1 MPYGVLT
8 QYEFPN
14 VSNYDGDLRE
24 LIKYVKALRDEYKNI
39 DDLVAK
45 IEKEFDETMKAVAE
59 LKAEVED
66 FRTQIDEAVKEG
78 IDEAMIDYDAKIT
91 LINQRIEDT
100 NNRVDNLQS
109 LVDDFASIA
118 KNYTDSKV
126 TALSELFFAI
136 TSDLQA
142 QIDAL
147 QWELPEVYNIVKGVK
162 TDLVTC
168 LYDVYDATRDHAMT
182 ALEYDTRGLTASEWD
197 GLQMTALEYD
207 TQSKE
212 RLIYGKYRNPF
223 TGTIDDLQ
231 TIIDAL
237 AQATTDQ
244 AITAADY
251 DAAELTA
258 DEFNALNLTAH
269 LYDYHAAE
277 YIGA

>member
-1 MPYGVLT
+1 MGYFPPT
-8 QYEFPN
+8 NFDFPN
-14 VSNYDGDLRE
+14 VGNYDGDLRE
-24 LIKYVKALRDEYKNI
+24 LICYVKAVKDEYASI
-39 DDLVAK
+39 DELVAK
-45 IEKEFDETMKAVAE
+45 IEKEFEETMAAVAE

-78 IDEAMIDYDAKIT
+78 IDAAMVAYDAKIV
-91 LINQRIEDT
+91 LINERIDNT
-100 NNRVDNLQS
+100 NARIDS
-109 LVDDFASIA
+109 LETLVNDFADIA
-118 KNYTDSKV
+118 KAYTDSKI

-168 LYDVYDATRDHAMT
+168 IYDIYDATRDHAMT
-182 ALEYDTRGLTASEWD
+182 CTEYDTQGKTAAQWD
-197 GLQMTALEYD
+197 GLNFTALTYD

-212 RLIYGKYRNPF
+212 LLILNMYRNPF
-223 TGTIDDLQ
+223 TGEKDTLQ
-231 TIIDAL
+231 NIIDAL
-237 AQATTDQ
+237 AQATTTE
-244 AITAADY
+244 AITATDY

-258 DEFNALNLTAH
+258 EEFNALNLTAH
-269 LYDYHAAE
+269 MYDYHAAE

>member
-1 MPYGVLT
+1 MGFGFPTKYD
-8 QYEFPN
+8 FPN
-14 VSNYDGDLRE
+14 VGNYDGDLRE
-24 LIKYVKALRDEYKNI
+24 LLAYVKKLSDDYTNI

-45 IEKEFDETMKAVAE
+45 IEAEFEQTMKEVAD

-66 FRTQIDEAVKEG
+66 FRTQIDEAVKAG
-78 IDEAMIDYDAKIT
+78 IDAAMVEYDAKIV
-91 LINQRIEDT
+91 LINERIDAT
-100 NNRVDNLQS
+100 NERMTS
-109 LVDDFASIA
+109 LETLVNDFTEIA
-118 KNYTDSKV
+118 KNYTDNKV

-168 LYDVYDATRDHAMT
+168 LYDVYDATRDHALT

-197 GLQMTALEYD
+197 NLGYTALEYD
-207 TQSKE
+207 TQAKE
-212 RLIYGKYRNPF
+212 HLIYDRYRNPF
-223 TGTIDDLQ
+223 TGTFDTLQ
-231 TIIDAL
+231 NIIDAL
-237 AQATTDQ
+237 AQATTTE

-258 DEFNALNLTAH
+258 EEFNALNLTAH
-269 LYDYHAAE
+269 MYDYHAAE

>member
-1 MPYGVLT
+1 MGFGFPTKYD
-8 QYEFPN
+8 FPN
-14 VSNYDGDLRE
+14 VGNYDGDLRE
-24 LIKYVKALRDEYKNI
+24 LLAYVKKLSDDYTSI

-45 IEKEFDETMKAVAE
+45 IEAEFEQTMKEVAD

-66 FRTQIDEAVKEG
+66 FRAQIDEAVKAG
-78 IDEAMIDYDAKIT
+78 IDAAMIEYDAKIV
-91 LINQRIEDT
+91 LINGRIDAT
-100 NNRVDNLQS
+100 NERMTS
-109 LVDDFASIA
+109 LETLVNDFAEIA
-118 KNYTDSKV
+118 KNYTDNKV

-168 LYDVYDATRDHAMT
+168 LYDVYDATRDHALT

-197 GLQMTALEYD
+197 NLGYTALEYD
-207 TQSKE
+207 TQAKE
-212 RLIYGKYRNPF
+212 HLIYDKYRNPF
-223 TGTIDDLQ
+223 TGEFDDLQ

-237 AQATTDQ
+237 AQATTTE
-244 AITAADY
+244 AITATDY

-258 DEFNALNLTAH
+258 EEFNALNLTAH
-269 LYDYHAAE
+269 MYDYHAAE